1 MEVVVIKPFMFA
13 GKPQPAGSIIDMP
26 TADAHYA
33 IGLKRA
39 EAGDVIDLPVADAA
53 YVIGLRR
60 AQKVEAADKPA
71 EAKPKKPAKK

>member
-39 EAGDVIDLPVADAA
+39 EAA

>member
-39 EAGDVIDLPVADAA
+39 EAIVV
-53 YVIGLRR
+53 
-60 AQKVEAADKPA
+60 VEPPA
-71 EAKPKKPAKK
+71 PKAPARTRKAK

>member
-1 MEVVVIKPFMFA
+1 MEIRVTKPFLFK
-13 GKPQPAGSIIDMP
+13 GQ
-26 TADAHYA
+26 
-33 IGLKRA
+33 RV
-39 EAGDVIDLPVADAA
+39 EAGEVIDLPVADAA